1 MEGKQLKVVAQSEFE
16 NYSQLYKI
24 VDFLN
29 RSLKHKNIVF
39 GLTSKD
45 SKMYITIYEE

>member
-1 MEGKQLKVVAQSEFE
+1 MEKEQLKIIAQSEFE
-16 NYSQLYKI
+16 NYPQLYKI
-24 VDFLN
+24 IDFLN

-39 GLTSKD
+39 GLTSKN